1 MNEFFKMVGFSDVDA
16 LLSSFIKE
24 DFSYHNDL
32 KPARLL
38 RGKDEN
44 ENILAYNCIG
54 LSKDDIK
61 ISVKSSNG
69 TDYLYIKGYN
79 KNEYGLEF
87 SIKNTFVIRKII
99 DKDNIEA
106 KVENGVLYVTLKVK
120 DEYKN
125 KEKYVNIK

>member
-1 MNEFFKMVGFSDVDA
+1 MIFMNEFFKMVGFSDVDA
-16 LLSSFIKE
+16 LLSSFIRE

-38 RGKDEN
+38 QGKDEN

-61 ISVKSSNG
+61 ISVKSLNG
-69 TDYLYIKGYN
+69 TDYLCIEGYN

-87 SIKNTFVIRKII
+87 SIKKII
-99 DKDNIEA
+99 DKNKIEQ
-106 KVENGVLYVTLKVK
+106 KEENGVLYITLKVK
-120 DEYKN
+120 EEYKN
-125 KEKYVNIK
+125 KEKYISIE